1 MSSAGGKH
9 RDLWIFVI
17 AAAVVLAVG
26 WLGWLLVRDQ
36 GVPPGLAPS
45 PGVEMP
51 SEEIPEEEPEEALD
65 LEPAS
70 FADLPGWEDDAVAE
84 ALPAMLKS
92 CDAFDRF
99 SGQRDLGGVGYAGT
113 AAAWHSLCRQARSLP
128 AGDDAAVRGF
138 FEERFTPWLATD
150 LGEEMGLF
158 TGYYEPTLHGS
169 RRRGGDYQVP
179 LYQRP
184 PELVSVD
191 LGQFRDDLAGRRIAG
206 RVQDGLLV
214 PMPDR
219 SEIDEGAFEGRRLEV
234 VWVDDAV
241 DAFFLHIQG
250 SGLVVME
257 DGSRQRVGYAGQN
270 GHPYRAIGRD
280 LVEQGHMEL
289 DDVSMQSIRA
299 WMESHPE
306 EAREV
311 MALNPSYVF
320 FRPLQG
326 GAPEGAQSVELTP
339 RRSLAVDLQYH
350 PLGVPVWLDASAPA
364 AEAGAADLE
373 LRRLLIAQDTGG
385 AIRGPV
391 RGDVFWGPGDEAA
404 EIAGR
409 MRHEGRMWVLL
420 PDGIDPRP
428 AAGAEEAR

>member
-1 MSSAGGKH
+1 MSPGPGNR
-9 RDLWIFVI
+9 RDLWILVI

-26 WLGWLLVRDQ
+26 LMGWLLLRDQ

-45 PGVEMP
+45 TGVEK
-51 SEEIPEEEPEEALD
+51 PEEEPRPEEPEEGLE

-70 FADLPGWEDDAVAE
+70 FAALPGWEDDAVAE
-84 ALPAMLKS
+84 ALPALLKS
-92 CDAFDRF
+92 CAAFDHF
-99 SGQRDLGGVGYAGT
+99 PGQRELGGTGYAGT
-113 AAAWHSLCRQARSLP
+113 AAAWHSLCRQAESLP
-128 AGDDAAVRGF
+128 SGDDAAVRTF

-150 LGEEMGLF
+150 LGEETGLF

-179 LYQRP
+179 LYERP
-184 PELVSVD
+184 PELVTVD
-191 LGQFRDDLAGRRIAG
+191 LGEFRDDLAGRRIAG

-219 SEIDEGAFEGRRLEV
+219 TEIDQGAFEGRRLEV

-250 SGLVVME
+250 SGLVKLD
-257 DGSRQRVGYAGQN
+257 DGSEMRVGYAGQN

-280 LVEQGHMEL
+280 LVERGHMEL
-289 DDVSMQSIRA
+289 EEVSMQSIRA
-299 WMESHPE
+299 WMEHHPE

-311 MALNPSYVF
+311 MALNPSYIF
-320 FRPLQG
+320 FRPLRG
-326 GAPEGAQSVELTP
+326 GAPVGAQSVELTP
-339 RRSLAVDLQYH
+339 RRSLAVDLEYH

-364 AEAGAADLE
+364 AEEGAADMKLQ
-373 LRRLLIAQDTGG
+373 RLLIAQDTGG

-409 MRHEGRMWVLL
+409 MRHPGRMWVLL
-420 PDGIDPRP
+420 PDGVDPRP
-428 AAGAEEAR
+428 APGDGEAP